1 MFQILIVDDDKNT
14 RHYLSTVLADA
25 GYTPYTASSASEAL
39 VHIKEIPFDLLVL
52 DIMMP
57 GMDGYEFTRLLRD
70 CRYDLPILM
79 LSAKQMPDN
88 IKHGFLAGTD
98 DYMTKPADE
107 EELLLRI
114 KALLRRARIASDHKL
129 KIGKTTLDYLSISG
143 ISSFCTQ
150 SRRL

>member
-39 VHIKEIPFDLLVL
+39 TRIKEIPFDLLVI

-79 LSAKQMPDN
+79 LSAKQIACTDCKILVRQTLRPYGN
-88 IKHGFLAGTD
+88 TVIFLTHHFQ
-98 DYMTKPADE
+98 
-107 EELLLRI
+107 RI
-114 KALLRRARIASDHKL
+114 QHEIFICIRRILVVRIFQHH
-129 KIGKTTLDYLSISG
+129 
-143 ISSFCTQ
+143 
-150 SRRL
+150 